1 MKNLVMTTL
10 AIAGLASAT
19 IAATVSEK
27 GQQTSREVSSVSVN
41 TYDNNFFQDTTKHK
55 GKKGDYK
62 SDKSGDKKHE
72 HHKKDSTGKAT
83 KH

>member
-27 GQQTSREVSSVSVN
+27 NLRTSREVSGVSISS
-41 TYDNNFFQDTTKHK
+41 YDNNFFQDTAKHK
-55 GKKGDYK
+55 GKKGDH
-62 SDKSGDKKHE
+62 KSGDKKHE
-72 HHKKDSTGKAT
+72 HHKKDSTKKTGN
-83 KH
+83 

>member
-1 MKNLVMTTL
+1 MTTL

-27 GQQTSREVSSVSVN
+27 NQRTSRAVSSVSLN
-41 TYDNNFFQDTTKHK
+41 TYDNTFFQDTTKHK
-55 GKKGDYK
+55 GKKGDH
-62 SDKSGDKKHE
+62 KSGDKKHE
-72 HHKKDSTGKAT
+72 HHKKDSVGKST